1 MTKLVDFD
9 VAKLLFQVTKL
20 PPMEDIRPQVTEATN
35 KEVIYLNYLRIM
47 TLIMTLVKKYLE
59 RGLKINDLRFSAIF
73 DLPSMSRRFL
83 PYNVRY
89 LGGFY
94 GPPYLP

>member
-35 KEVIYLNYLRIM
+35 KEVIYLNYL
-47 TLIMTLVKKYLE
+47 LIILE
-59 RGLKINDLRFSAIF
+59 
-73 DLPSMSRRFL
+73 
-83 PYNVRY
+83 
-89 LGGFY
+89 
-94 GPPYLP
+94 